1 MSYRSILCH
10 VRAGADNSSVLS
22 VSRTLA
28 KLFEASVIGVAG
40 ARLTPPFTESPVADM
55 MQMEREAA
63 EKALAQAQ
71 EEFRAAFR
79 GSATEVAWRSSCDYA
94 SVLDFVIHQAR
105 AADLVV
111 TSREA
116 GPVLER
122 SDDTRAGPLALQAG
136 RPILVAPGD
145 LKEFSLHKVLLAWKD
160 SREARRAASDALPL
174 LKRAGEVVVV
184 EVCDPAQAQQAG
196 DRVADVASWLKR
208 HGVNARIQV
217 ETRQDSDLDGL
228 YRVLKRENCDFVVA
242 GAYGHTRL
250 QEWIFGGVTKDLLLP
265 AGCCVLLSH

>member
-1 MSYRSILCH
+1 MSYRSILSH
-10 VRAGADNSSVLS
+10 VRAGADNTGVLS
-22 VSRTLA
+22 VSAALA
-28 KLFEASVIGVAG
+28 KMFDASVIGIAG
-40 ARLTPPFTESPVADM
+40 ARLTPPFTEMPVADM

-63 EKALAQAQ
+63 EKAIAQAQ
-71 EEFRAAFR
+71 SEFHDAFR
-79 GSATEVAWRSSCDYA
+79 DSDVETGWRTSCDYA
-94 SVLDFVIHQAR
+94 SVLDFLIHQAR

-116 GPVLER
+116 GSVLER
-122 SDDTRAGPLALQAG
+122 SDDTQAGPLAMQAG
-136 RPILVAPGD
+136 RPVLVVPKD
-145 LKEFSLHKVLLAWKD
+145 QKDISLHKVLLAWKD

-174 LKRAGEVVVV
+174 LKKAGEVVVV
-184 EVCDPAQAQQAG
+184 EVCDPADAKAAN
-196 DRVADVASWLKR
+196 DRVTDVATWLKR
-208 HGVNARIQV
+208 HAVSARAHV

>member
-40 ARLTPPFTESPVADM
+40 ARLTPPFTEIPVADM

-145 LKEFSLHKVLLAWKD
+145 LEAVQTALLM
-160 SREARRAASDALPL
+160 RALAL
-174 LKRAGEVVVV
+174 A
-184 EVCDPAQAQQAG
+184 AA
-196 DRVADVASWLKR
+196 
-208 HGVNARIQV
+208 I
-217 ETRQDSDLDGL
+217 
-228 YRVLKRENCDFVVA
+228 
-242 GAYGHTRL
+242 
-250 QEWIFGGVTKDLLLP
+250 LLLLRP
-265 AGCCVLLSH
+265 ERSCWPGRIRAKPGGRHPMPCRC